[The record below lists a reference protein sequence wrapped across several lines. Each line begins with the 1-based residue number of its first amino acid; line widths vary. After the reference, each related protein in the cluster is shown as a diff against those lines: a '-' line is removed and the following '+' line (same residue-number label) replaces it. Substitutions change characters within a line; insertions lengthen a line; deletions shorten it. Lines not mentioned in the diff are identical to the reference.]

1 MPLKTHQ
8 DDMPS
13 INLTPMIDIVFQL
26 IIFFMVGSRF
36 TEMEKKVDLSVP
48 EVSTTANLPQTPEK
62 LVVSVF
68 RDGKITLNE
77 QPVTRDQLIA
87 RLSEVKRDNPAA
99 SVTVRGDGSGP
110 LQDVANVLTACK
122 QAGINDMG
130 ISVRIAKEKKAS
142 GTTSR

>member
-48 EVSTTANLPQTPEK
+48 EVSTKAELPTAPEK
-62 LVVSVF
+62 FVVNVY
-68 RDGKITLNE
+68 RDGKLTLNE
-77 QPVTRDQLIA
+77 QPVTREQLIA
-87 RLSEVKRDNPAA
+87 QLSDAKRSNPDI
-99 SVTVRGDGSGP
+99 SVTVRGDGASP
-110 LQDVANVLTACK
+110 LQEVANALTACK
-122 QAGINDMG
+122 QAGIADMG
-130 ISVRIAKEKKAS
+130 ISVRVAKENT
-142 GTTSR
+142 GTKSR